1 MDAGGKGKTECPG
14 LKGEMGAMCPPGCD
28 EEDEEEAWGSDLLS
42 GRGLLA
48 ELALLELALARTWL
62 ELANCAPSRADLEE
76 SDESFLLLV
85 LPESVAEAWSDIG
98 GVRLEGERAEE
109 EEGEWLC
116 LSGGERDTG
125 EREWGGKGGH
135 ETEEPVELPFGILK
149 GLLSEEPFVTITSFL
164 DSPLEE
170 EEDLA

>member
-1 MDAGGKGKTECPG
+1 M
-14 LKGEMGAMCPPGCD
+14 
-28 EEDEEEAWGSDLLS
+28 LS

-62 ELANCAPSRADLEE
+62 ELANCAPSSADLQE
-76 SDESFLLLV
+76 SDESFLLL
-85 LPESVAEAWSDIG
+85 PESVMEAWSGMG
-98 GVRLEGERAEE
+98 GVRFEGERA

-135 ETEEPVELPFGILK
+135 DAEGPVELPFGTLK
-149 GLLSEEPFVTITSFL
+149 GLPSDDPFVTITSFL
-164 DSPLEE
+164 DSPLEL
-170 EEDLA
+170 DLA